1 MIGSHYATIFLAL
14 LVGVSHTA
22 SGEPSARGEIAF
34 PPAARQEVLKRF
46 PSLKGELGFAQGDID
61 RDGVQDIAAIVLY
74 VEKETDMESIVVL
87 KGKAGGDYSLIAESA
102 PFEPHMRRSE
112 SIRVKRNSLYVAAGG
127 GTYTEYAGTTYQF
140 KSYSGRMLLVGLE
153 FERGEIG
160 GDASEHI
167 SANFLTN
174 KMIERRIKDQKKT
187 ITYRSLRGRHATPIE
202 KFALDAAVD
211 ATALE

>member
-1 MIGSHYATIFLAL
+1 MMRNHYATIFLAL
-14 LVGVSHTA
+14 LVGVSHTV

-46 PSLKGELGFAQGDID
+46 PSLQGELGFAQGDID

-74 VEKETDMESIVVL
+74 VEKETDMECIVVL
-87 KGKAGGDYSLIAESA
+87 KGKTGGGYSLMAESA

-112 SIRVKRNSLYVAAGG
+112 SIRVKSNSLYVAVGG
-127 GTYTEYAGTTYQF
+127 GTYTEYDGTTYQF

-160 GDASEHI
+160 GEASDHI

-174 KMIERRIKDQKKT
+174 KVIERRVKEQKKT
-187 ITYRSLRGRHATPIE
+187 VTHRTLRGKYATPIE
-202 KFALDAAVD
+202 KFTLDAAVD